1 MPIELAGSLM
11 RDEVLATSVQSR
23 AVCSRAGLLGY
34 RSIAAAGF
42 AVLATLTS
50 LTVPSPASAQ
60 TPGLVAAYAFNEGS
74 GTTVADMS
82 GNNNNGTISAAT
94 WTTAGRFGNAL
105 VFNGTSARVTVPD
118 AASLQLTTGMTL
130 EAWVF
135 PTATPTDW
143 RAIVDKTVDG
153 YYLMASTDKGDG
165 PSAGGTWVG
174 GNQNTYGPSV
184 VEVNTWTHL
193 AATFDGETVR
203 LFVNG
208 AEVASQAQT
217 TPLATTTGTLQI
229 GGDSYPNE
237 FFAGRIDEVR
247 IYNRALTEA
256 EIQADMTNPIGNAGP
271 LPAVSLSSTNISFPD
286 QVTGTTS
293 SARTVT
299 VTNKGGSTL
308 LISSIAISGPHSFDY
323 GHVDDCGSSLAPS
336 GSCTISVVFTP
347 SATGTRTATVVIS
360 DNAPGSPHTI
370 ALAGTGVPPT
380 GLSVSPRV
388 VALTFTRTQQF
399 TTNGGSVTWLVDGV
413 SGGSG
418 ALGTITPTGLYTP
431 SSTAGVHTVT
441 VTASGQSANATVY
454 VTDNP
459 GVFTHHNDNFR
470 TGQNLNETA
479 LAPAN
484 VTPATFGKLF
494 ACAVDGEVYAQPL
507 YVANFAIA
515 GGTHNVVFV
524 ATQNDSVYAFDAD
537 ASPCVQY
544 WQKSFL
550 GTGVTTVSPGDT
562 GETGDI
568 NTIIGIT
575 GTPVIDPAT
584 GTLYVVA
591 KTKET
596 VGTGCS
602 DDSPCYFQRL
612 HALDLA
618 TGNEKFNGPANISPA
633 ITVPGSGDT
642 GEATCPGATA
652 GNVPFCPL
660 RENQRPGLLLL
671 NGKVYVAWASH
682 GDVTPYHG
690 WVIGY
695 SASDLTQSPVVFNT
709 TPDGGLGGIWMS
721 GTGPAADADGNIY
734 VITGNGTFDTAVPRT
749 NYGDSFIRLS
759 PASGLSVADFFTP
772 ANQSDL
778 NANDF
783 DVGSGGA
790 IVLPDSA
797 GSAAHP
803 HLLIGGDKQGV
814 LYVIDRDNMTGFN
827 AGGDQIL
834 QTVPITAGPACI
846 ICGIFSTPA
855 FWEGKLYVAAIGD
868 VLKQYTVASGVLSA
882 LPALQASDTFGFPG
896 ATPAISSN
904 GATNGIVW
912 ALDTSN
918 NGTPNGSGSSA
929 PAILFAYD
937 ATNLS
942 KLYSSPAS
950 GAGAAGDAVKFTVP
964 TVANGKVYVGTQNEL
979 SVFGLLPN

>member
-1 MPIELAGSLM
+1 MNP
-11 RDEVLATSVQSR
+11 
-23 AVCSRAGLLGY
+23 
-34 RSIAAAGF
+34 SIAAAGF
-42 AVLATLTS
+42 AVLATLAS
-50 LTVPSPASAQ
+50 LMNPSPAGAQ
-60 TPGLVAAYAFNEGS
+60 TPGLVAAYAFSEGS
-74 GTTVADMS
+74 GTTVADIS

-94 WTTAGRFGNAL
+94 WTTAGKFGNAL

-135 PTATPTDW
+135 PTATPTNW

-153 YYLMASTDKGDG
+153 YYLMASTDQGDR

-203 LFVNG
+203 LYVNG
-208 AEVASQAQT
+208 VQVASQAQT
-217 TPLATTTGTLQI
+217 TPLASTDGTLQI

-247 IYNRALTEA
+247 IYNRALTQA
-256 EIQADMTNPIGNAGP
+256 EIQADMASPIGNAGS

-299 VTNKGGSTL
+299 VTNTGGSTL

-323 GHVDDCGSSLAPS
+323 GQVNDCGSSLAPS
-336 GSCTISVVFTP
+336 GSCTISVVFAP
-347 SATGTRTATVVIS
+347 SATGTRTATVIIS

-370 ALAGTGVPPT
+370 ALAGTGVPPA

-413 SGGSG
+413 PGGSG

-431 SSTAGVHTVT
+431 PSTAGVHTVT

-470 TGQNLNETA
+470 TGQNPNETV
-479 LAPAN
+479 LAPGN

-524 ATQNDSVYAFDAD
+524 ATMNDSVFAFDAD

-544 WQKSFL
+544 WKKSFL
-550 GTGVTTVSPGDT
+550 GTGVTTVPPVDT

-591 KTKET
+591 KTKEP
-596 VGTGCS
+596 TG
-602 DDSPCYFQRL
+602 YFQRL

-618 TGNEKFNGPANISPA
+618 TGNEKFNGPANISSA
-633 ITVPGSGDT
+633 ITVPGSGDRDS
-642 GEATCPGATA
+642 TCPASVGSVA
-652 GNVPFCPL
+652 FCPL

-682 GDVTPYHG
+682 GDNQPYHG

-695 SASDLTQSPVVFNT
+695 DAADLAQAPVVFNT
-709 TPDGGLGGIWMS
+709 TPNGGLGGIWMS

-734 VITGNGTFDTAVPRT
+734 VITGNGTFDTAAPRT
-749 NYGDSFIRLS
+749 NYGDSFIKLN

-772 ANQSDL
+772 FNESFLDGQ
-778 NANDF
+778 DF

-797 GSAAHP
+797 GSVAHP
-803 HLLIGGDKQGV
+803 HLLVGGDKQGI
-814 LYVIDRDNMTGFN
+814 LYVIDRDDMTGFN
-827 AGGDQIL
+827 PGGDQVV
-834 QTVPITAGPACI
+834 QEVTVIGGSCGT
-846 ICGIFSTPA
+846 CGIFSTPA
-855 FWEGKLYVAAIGD
+855 FWEGKLYVVAIGD
-868 VLKQYTVASGVLSA
+868 VLKQYTLANASLT
-882 LPALQASDTFGFPG
+882 PALQAGDVFDYPG

-904 GATNGIVW
+904 GAANGIVW
-912 ALDTSN
+912 VMNTSN
-918 NGTPNGSGSSA
+918 NGTGTGGGNG

-937 ATNLS
+937 ATNLN
-942 KLYSSPAS
+942 KLYSSPTS
-950 GAGAAGDAVKFTVP
+950 GAGAAGNAVKFTVP
-964 TVANGKVYVGTQNEL
+964 TVANGKVYVGTQTNL
-979 SVFGLLPN
+979 SVFGLLSN

>member
-1 MPIELAGSLM
+1 MNDCGGLCQGGYMPIELAGSLM
-11 RDEVLATSVQSR
+11 RDEVLAMSVQSR

-135 PTATPTDW
+135 PTATPTNW
-143 RAIVDKTVDG
+143 RAIVDKNVDG

-271 LPAVSLSSTNISFPD
+271 LPAVSLSSTNISFTD

-293 SARTVT
+293 RARTVT

-323 GHVDDCGSSLAPS
+323 GQVNDCGSSLAPS

-380 GLSVSPRV
+380 GLSVGPRV

-399 TTNGGSVTWLVDGV
+399 TTNGGSVTWLVDGI

-470 TGQNLNETA
+470 TGQNLNETV

-484 VTPATFGKLF
+484 VTPGTFGKLF

-515 GGTHNVVFV
+515 GGTHNVDFV

-544 WQKSFL
+544 WRKSFL

-575 GTPVIDPAT
+575 GTPLIDPAT

-618 TGNEKFNGPANISPA
+618 TGGEKFGGPANISSA

-642 GEATCPGATA
+642 GDSTCPGSA

-682 GDVTPYHG
+682 GDITPYHG

-695 SASDLTQSPVVFNT
+695 DAADLTQSPIVFNT

-734 VITGNGTFDTAVPRT
+734 VITGNGTFDTAAPRT
-749 NYGDSFIRLS
+749 NYGDSFIKLS
-759 PASGLSVADFFTP
+759 TTGGLSVADFFTP
-772 ANQSDL
+772 ANQSFLDS
-778 NANDF
+778 NDF

-790 IVLPDSA
+790 IVVDSA
-797 GSAAHP
+797 GAHP

-834 QTVPITAGPACI
+834 QEVTVIGGSCIT
-846 ICGIFSTPA
+846 CGIFSTPA
-855 FWEGKLYVAAIGD
+855 FW
-868 VLKQYTVASGVLSA
+868 
-882 LPALQASDTFGFPG
+882 
-896 ATPAISSN
+896 
-904 GATNGIVW
+904 
-912 ALDTSN
+912 
-918 NGTPNGSGSSA
+918 
-929 PAILFAYD
+929 
-937 ATNLS
+937 
-942 KLYSSPAS
+942 
-950 GAGAAGDAVKFTVP
+950 
-964 TVANGKVYVGTQNEL
+964 
-979 SVFGLLPN
+979 